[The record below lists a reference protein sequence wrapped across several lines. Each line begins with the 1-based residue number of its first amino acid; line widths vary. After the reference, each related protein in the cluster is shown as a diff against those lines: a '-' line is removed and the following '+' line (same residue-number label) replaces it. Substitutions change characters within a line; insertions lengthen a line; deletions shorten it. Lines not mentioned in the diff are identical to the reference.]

1 MVRAQNIW
9 NCRELSRCRQI
20 FGLFVKLVPPQ
31 CGDHTT
37 KALNCPHLGFG
48 HQAHQGE
55 FYPPRW
61 ENWRVRWVWRVAN
74 GHLEQHS
81 LSHMV
86 HIIGCI
92 SYGPYN
98 MDHFISLSY
107 NMDHLIWTISHGSH
121 HHYHMGHLIWT
132 ISYHYHMDHLC
143 SRWWRWRVRWGWWAK
158 TVFTFGNAVFES
170 FTDIDHKISIS
181 II

>member
-98 MDHFISLSY
+98 MDHFISLSHGSY
-107 NMDHLIWTISHGSH
+107 HMVHIIIIIWAISYGPFHIIIIWTISAQDDGDGEWDEVGEPKRFS
-121 HHYHMGHLIWT
+121 LLAT
-132 ISYHYHMDHLC
+132 PSLKA
-143 SRWWRWRVRWGWWAK
+143 SQ
-158 TVFTFGNAVFES
+158 
-170 FTDIDHKISIS
+170 ISITKYQYL
-181 II
+181 